1 MDLPTPTPSL
11 SGLTLLAHLFVN
23 QYCHLRTMAGMA
35 TEVAYGYGRY
45 CRLRT
50 RHRFASH
57 FRACCRADGRY
68 YGEETGGIAIKAR
81 IGS

>member
-1 MDLPTPTPSL
+1 
-11 SGLTLLAHLFVN
+11 
-23 QYCHLRTMAGMA
+23 MA